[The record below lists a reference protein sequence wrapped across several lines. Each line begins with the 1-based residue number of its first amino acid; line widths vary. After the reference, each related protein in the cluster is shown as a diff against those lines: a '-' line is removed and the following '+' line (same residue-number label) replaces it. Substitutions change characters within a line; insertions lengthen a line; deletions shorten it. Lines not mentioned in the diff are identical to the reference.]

1 MSGGPAAERFLGHE
15 RAESLFLRL
24 WKRGRVP
31 HAWLL
36 SGPEGIG
43 KATFARR
50 IAKFVLA
57 AGADAAADSL
67 AVAPDHP
74 VGRRVASGGHPDL
87 MVLSRGAGAGEEAVR
102 RVIGVDEVRGA
113 GRFLSLTPGEA
124 GWRVVIVDSAD
135 ELNANAANALLK
147 MLEEPPSNTLILL
160 ISHVPGRLP
169 ATLRSRCCRLALAP
183 LPRPVLREL
192 LEAQLPESDAGGRET
207 LAELAE
213 GSIGRA
219 VALADAG
226 GPELFAR
233 LVGFAGS
240 LPDLDLPALHEF
252 ADGLARRDAEAAWR
266 TTMWLWA
273 RWLARIAAAAVRAP
287 CAAPGGAGPVAGES
301 EAARMLTARLGVE
314 RLAALWEK
322 TVAQTAQAEGLNLDR
337 KQVVVGAF
345 HQLRSAYRG

>member
-1 MSGGPAAERFLGHE
+1 MSGGPAAERLLGHE
-15 RAESLFLRL
+15 RAEGLFLRL
-24 WKRGRVP
+24 WKCGRVP
-31 HAWLL
+31 HAWVIC
-36 SGPEGIG
+36 GPEGIG
-43 KATFARR
+43 KATFVRRVAR
-50 IAKFVLA
+50 FVLA
-57 AGADAAADSL
+57 AEADAAVDTL

-74 VGRRVASGGHPDL
+74 VGRRVDSGGHPDL
-87 MVLSRGAGAGEEAVR
+87 MVLARGAGAGEEAVR

-135 ELNANAANALLK
+135 DLNANAANALLK
-147 MLEEPPSNTLILL
+147 MLEEPPSNTLIFLV
-160 ISHVPGRLP
+160 SHVPGRLP

-183 LPRPVLREL
+183 LPQPVLREL
-192 LEAQLPESDAGGRET
+192 LEARLPEAEMGERET
-207 LAELAE
+207 LAALAE

-226 GPELFAR
+226 GPELFAK

-240 LPDLDLPALHEF
+240 LPDIDLPALHEF
-252 ADGLARRDAEAAWR
+252 AERLARRDAEAAWR

-273 RWLARIAAAAVRAP
+273 RWLARIAAAAARAP
-287 CAAPGGAGPVAGES
+287 SGPGGAGPVAGER
-301 EAARMLTARLGVE
+301 EVARMLTARLGVE

-337 KQVVVGAF
+337 KQVVIGAF
-345 HQLRSAYRG
+345 HQLRSAYRS

>member
-1 MSGGPAAERFLGHE
+1 MSGGPAAERFLGHQ
-15 RAESLFLRL
+15 RAESLFLRR
-24 WKRGRVP
+24 WKCGRVA
-31 HAWLL
+31 HAWLI

-50 IAKFVLA
+50 IARFVLA
-57 AGADAAADSL
+57 AGGDAAADSL
-67 AVAPDHP
+67 AIPPDHP
-74 VGRRVASGGHPDL
+74 VGRRVTSGGHADL
-87 MVLSRGAGAGEEAVR
+87 MVLSRGAGTGEEGVR

-113 GRFLSLTPGEA
+113 GRFLALTPGEA

-160 ISHVPGRLP
+160 VSHVPGRLP
-169 ATLRSRCCRLALAP
+169 ATLRSRCCRLALSP
-183 LPRPVLREL
+183 LPQAVLREL
-192 LEAQLPESDAGGRET
+192 LEAQLPEAGAGERET
-207 LAELAE
+207 LAALAE

-226 GPELFAR
+226 GPELFR
-233 LVGFAGS
+233 KLVGFAGS
-240 LPDLDLPALHEF
+240 LPEIDLPALHEF
-252 ADGLARRDAEAAWR
+252 AERLARRDAEAAWR

-273 RWLARIAAAAVRAP
+273 RWLARIAGAAARASSGP
-287 CAAPGGAGPVAGES
+287 AGTESVAGEG

-337 KQVVVGAF
+337 KQVVIGAF
-345 HQLRSAYRG
+345 HQLQSAYRG